1 MPLAKIGALVASG
14 KRLKDLGVEERQ
26 PSLVSVKVPVFP
38 FLKFKEADTILT
50 PEMRSTGEVMGLAPT
65 FGEAFKLGL
74 EAADIQLPQEGM
86 IFVSVRDDDKE
97 GVMPVLDRLQALGF
111 SFIGTRGTAQAMQRH
126 GIACA
131 HVNKVKEGRPHIVD
145 RLVNGDVVMV
155 INTTVGAQSIRD
167 SFSIR
172 RTALTRRIPYFTTIF
187 GAMAAASAIESS
199 RAGTSAEK
207 AISLQ
212 DCHRLPPLQ
221 RGASDRAPVE
231 GYRSASNAP
240 E

>member
-1 MPLAKIGALVASG
+1 
-14 KRLKDLGVEERQ
+14 
-26 PSLVSVKVPVFP
+26 
-38 FLKFKEADTILT
+38 
-50 PEMRSTGEVMGLAPT
+50 
-65 FGEAFKLGL
+65 
-74 EAADIQLPQEGM
+74 M
-86 IFVSVRDDDKE
+86 IFVSVRDDDKA

-131 HVNKVKEGRPHIVD
+131 HVNKVKEGAPHRD

-221 RGASDRAPVE
+221 RGAADRAPVE